1 MPQPQQSVMVI
12 DDEIELGEIY
22 SRFLELSGFNC
33 VYYTEPDEALNEFV
47 RNFDSYSLIITDL
60 KMPSIDGLEFT
71 RRIRQYS
78 KTIKVVL
85 VTAFLTNENLEHAEI
100 KESRIDTVIEKPFR
114 LKDLEPII
122 KEISFT

>member
-1 MPQPQQSVMVI
+1 M
-12 DDEIELGEIY
+12 
-22 SRFLELSGFNC
+22 
-33 VYYTEPDEALNEFV
+33 YYTEPDEALNEFV

-60 KMPSIDGLEFT
+60 KMPCIDGLEFT

-85 VTAFLTNENLEHAEI
+85 VTAFLTDENLEHAEI
-100 KESRIDTVIEKPFR
+100 KESGIDTVIEKPFR

-122 KEISFT
+122 KEISFK